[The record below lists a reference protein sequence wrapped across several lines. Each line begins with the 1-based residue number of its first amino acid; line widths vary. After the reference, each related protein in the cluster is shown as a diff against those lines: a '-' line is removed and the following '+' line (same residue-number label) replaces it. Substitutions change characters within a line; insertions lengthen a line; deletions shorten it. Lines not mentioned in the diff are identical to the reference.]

1 MAVNEW
7 KNFLMPYEQAVE
19 ELKVKIRSIRKEY
32 RRRNEYSPIEF
43 VTGRVKEVAS
53 ILEKANKFE
62 IPVNRIGYELED
74 IAGLRIMCQF
84 VDDIDRVVEIL
95 RGRKDMQILY
105 EKDYVRNVKASG
117 YRSYH
122 MIIKYPVNMA
132 SGPVEI
138 LAEFQIRTL
147 AMNFWATIEHSLNYK
162 YKKQLPIELK
172 DKLKSAA
179 DAAFRL
185 DEEMLEIKDEIKDAQ
200 KLFEV
205 KSDIISTIMNKILTL
220 NSLDRFVEAGRYER
234 SLNKLIEDG
243 EVWELD
249 NLLFCINRDIEKFRE
264 S

>member
-1 MAVNEW
+1 MAINDW
-7 KNFLMPYEQAVE
+7 KSFLMPYEQAVE
-19 ELKVKIRSIRKEY
+19 ELKVKLRSIRKEY
-32 RRRNEYSPIEF
+32 RRKNEYSPIEF
-43 VTGRVKEVAS
+43 VTGRVKEISS
-53 ILEKANKFE
+53 ILEKVNKFG
-62 IPVNRIGYELED
+62 IPIDRVGYELED
-74 IAGLRIMCQF
+74 IAGIRIMCQF
-84 VDDIDRVVEIL
+84 VDDIDTVVEIL

-105 EKDYVRNVKASG
+105 EKDYLMNVKPSG

-122 MIIKYPVNMA
+122 IIIKYPVNMA

-162 YKKQLPIELK
+162 YKQQIPKELK

-179 DAAFRL
+179 DAAFKL

-205 KSDIISTIMNKILTL
+205 KSDIISNIMSRILTL
-220 NSLDRFVEAGRYER
+220 TSLGRVSEASRYEKA
-234 SLNKLIEDG
+234 LNKLIEDG
-243 EVWELD
+243 EVWELN
-249 NLLFCINRDIEKFRE
+249 NLLHVIKRDIEKYRD